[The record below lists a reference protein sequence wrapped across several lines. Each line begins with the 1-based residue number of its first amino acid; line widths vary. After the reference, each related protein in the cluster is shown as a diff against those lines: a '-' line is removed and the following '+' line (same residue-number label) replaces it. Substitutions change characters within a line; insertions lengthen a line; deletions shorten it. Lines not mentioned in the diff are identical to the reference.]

1 MRCET
6 REHVRKYVKKCMCIL
21 KIIETLFA
29 FVFKI
34 LKYTHIHTHTSDLV
48 VVFVH
53 TFLLLFLRNKFYLVF
68 SEIVK

>member
-1 MRCET
+1 M
-6 REHVRKYVKKCMCIL
+6 RKYVMICMCIL

-34 LKYTHIHTHTSDLV
+34 PRAIYTHTSDLV

-68 SEIVK
+68 SEIVKW